1 MTAGVRLFL
10 FGGFRL
16 ENASG
21 EVLSTS
27 LRKAEALLAY
37 LAMAPG
43 KTASREKLATLLW
56 GESDQQR
63 ARQSLRQAL
72 FALTRE
78 FAQAEVSVLRME
90 SQMVSLDPA
99 AIRVDV
105 AEFQAFVETG
115 DGDRLTDAVA
125 LYSGPFLQGF
135 TVDSAEFDEWQMA
148 LQGRLD
154 EAAIKAFLGLLDR
167 QEAAGNLASAIETAQ
182 GALRID
188 RYREDVHRQLMRL
201 FVASGMRSSALHQY
215 RLCRDFLER
224 ELGVPPDAETDTLY
238 REILEAG
245 PAAAPDPEPAAP
257 AGMAAARV
265 RDRDRSRRAATVGR
279 TAELRELDRHLQA
292 AREGR
297 GGLVVVTGEAGV
309 GKTRLIDDFVAHLA
323 DRDAVCAVA
332 RGHRAERARALGLWS
347 ELLGGA
353 ALAADGRR
361 DKGLSP
367 VALDRLA
374 RCRAAGSGDTDEPG
388 AQARAGLYEDII
400 ELIRGR
406 SAHRPLVLVFDDLH
420 WADEYSLELID
431 CAVRRLS
438 GAPVLFVATLSAE
451 EFGQGRLLEPLR
463 DLERVALLSVL
474 ELRPLSRDESG
485 ELVRDLRQADPD
497 SADPG
502 QADPDPEVD
511 EIWAFSE
518 GNPRIVVEM
527 VTQDAEGAG
536 LKVPRHFVS
545 ELSRAMT
552 PLGEP
557 ARELAKLASIMESP
571 IDYEVLRHCANLD
584 AEALV
589 RNAESL
595 VAAKIFVSLGDNL
608 GFARE
613 RIRMALYEGLLPQRR
628 ETLHAAIARAIE
640 EVHAGAIEPHL
651 DSLARHCHEAGDA
664 AKGFECELAAASVEL
679 KRGAHGAARR
689 RYQRTLRAVQE
700 SKGLD
705 RAQAL
710 EAAARLGLG
719 LISEVERDLDTAWTI
734 FGDLETHLHRIEDPR
749 QRVATL
755 LALSRVHVLR
765 KEEDRGYEYAGRALA
780 EADRV
785 GAERAGADCVW
796 PPGDRLLIR
805 IHLIA
810 NALGETID
818 RLAKRRDR
826 AERMRLPEDEAEA
839 VAAIGIL
846 HAVRGDFGAAQD
858 HCRRAVDLAEG
869 LGNER
874 CLSAVLQVRGMVGMW
889 RGALDE
895 ALADFDKAREIAEEG
910 GDLLRSYSVI
920 GHRGFALAAAR
931 RYDEAMAEFKLA
943 LAMAARLNTK
953 VFRPLFTAWL
963 AEACFEA
970 GHHEEALQAAREA
983 SQLAAE
989 QNQPW
994 ARSVALRALARVLA
1008 HPEVRDLN
1016 GAERSI
1022 RTALADQEGLGI
1034 KFETARSMIVQ
1045 AKIMRSAGNT
1055 RQSSAVYDQASKMF
1069 QQMQMTGEFD
1079 SARTMAEALRPGGE

>member
-1 MTAGVRLFL
+1 VTAGVRLFL
-10 FGGFRL
+10 FGGIRL

-90 SQMVSLDPA
+90 SQMVSLDPS
-99 AIRVDV
+99 AIWVDV
-105 AEFQAFVETG
+105 AEFHALVETG
-115 DGDRLTDAVA
+115 DRERLSDAVA

-135 TVDSAEFDEWQMA
+135 TIDSTEFDEWQMA

-154 EAAIKAFLGLLDR
+154 EAAIKAFLDLRDR
-167 QEAAGNLASAIETAQ
+167 QEAAGNLPSAIETAQ

-224 ELGVPPDAETDTLY
+224 ELGVPPDAETNALY
-238 REILEAG
+238 RDILEAG
-245 PAAAPDPEPAAP
+245 PAAAPDPELAAP
-257 AGMAAARV
+257 AGLVATRA
-265 RDRDRSRRAATVGR
+265 RDRGRGGRAVTVGR
-279 TAELRELDRHLQA
+279 TAELQELDRQLQA

-297 GGLVVVTGEAGV
+297 GGLVLVTGEAGV
-309 GKTRLIDDFVAHLA
+309 GKSRLIDDFVAHLA

-332 RGHRAERARALGLWS
+332 RGHRAEHARSLGLWS

-361 DKGLSP
+361 DKGLGAE
-367 VALDRLA
+367 ALDRLA
-374 RCRAAGSGDTDEPG
+374 RFRTAGLRDVDESG
-388 AQARAGLYEDII
+388 AQARAGLFEDIV
-400 ELIRGR
+400 ELIRAR
-406 SAHRPLVLVFDDLH
+406 SAQRPLVLVFDDLH
-420 WADEYSLELID
+420 WADQHSLDLID
-431 CAVRRLS
+431 CAVRRLK
-438 GAPVLFVATLSAE
+438 GAPVLFVATLPTE
-451 EFGQGRLLEPLR
+451 EFGQGRPPEALR
-463 DLERVALLSVL
+463 DLERVALLSPL
-474 ELRPLSRDESG
+474 ELRPLSRDETG
-485 ELVRDLRQADPD
+485 ELVRSLRQAD
-497 SADPG
+497 SG
-502 QADPDPEVD
+502 EPDPNLEVD
-511 EIWAFSE
+511 EIWALSE

-527 VTQDAEGAG
+527 VAQDAKDAG
-536 LKVPRHFVS
+536 LKVPQHFVT
-545 ELSRAMT
+545 ELSRAMA

-557 ARELAKLASIMESP
+557 ARELAKLASIMGSP
-571 IDYEVLRHCANLD
+571 IDYEVLRHCADLD
-584 AEALV
+584 AEVLV
-589 RNAESL
+589 HSVESL
-595 VAAKIFVSLGDNL
+595 VAAKIFVSLGDSL

-613 RIRMALYEGLLPQRR
+613 RIRLALYEDLLPQRR
-628 ETLHAAIARAIE
+628 ETQHAAMARAIE
-640 EVHAGAIEPHL
+640 EVHAGALEPHL
-651 DSLARHCHEAGDA
+651 DPLARHCHEAGDA

-679 KRGAHGAARR
+679 KRGAHGAARK
-689 RYQRTLRAVQE
+689 RYQQTLRAVQE

-719 LISEVERDLDTAWTI
+719 MIAEVERDLDTAWAI

-749 QRVATL
+749 QRVAAL

-765 KEEDRGYEYAGRALA
+765 KQEDRGYEYAGRALA
-780 EADRV
+780 EA
-785 GAERAGADCVW
+785 ERAGVDSVW
-796 PPGDRLLIR
+796 PPGDCLLIR

-818 RLAKRRDR
+818 RLAKHRDR
-826 AERMRLPEDEAEA
+826 AERMRLHEDEAEA

-874 CLSAVLQVRGMVGMW
+874 RLSAALQVRGMVGMW
-889 RGALDE
+889 CGALDE
-895 ALADFDKAREIAEEG
+895 ALADFDKAGQIADEG

-920 GHRGFALAAAR
+920 GYRGFALAAAR
-931 RYDEAMAEFKLA
+931 RYGEAIAEFKSA

-953 VFRPLFTAWL
+953 TFRPLFTAWL

-983 SQLAAE
+983 GQLAAE

-1055 RQSSAVYDQASKMF
+1055 RQSSAVYDRASKMF

-1079 SARTMAEALRPGGE
+1079 SARNMAEALRPGGE

>member
-1 MTAGVRLFL
+1 VTARVRLFL

-16 ENASG
+16 ENSGG
-21 EVLSTS
+21 EVLSMS

-78 FAQAEVSVLRME
+78 FVQAEVSVLRME

-105 AEFQAFVETG
+105 AEFQALVEAG
-115 DGDRLTDAVA
+115 DSDSLTAAVA
-125 LYSGPFLQGF
+125 LYSGPFLQGL
-135 TVDSAEFDEWQMA
+135 TVDSTEFDEWQMS

-154 EAAIKAFLGLLDR
+154 EAAIKAFLDLLDY
-167 QEAAGNLASAIETAQ
+167 QEAAGTLAAAIETAQ

-188 RYREDVHRQLMRL
+188 RYREDIHRRLMRL

-224 ELGVPPDAETDTLY
+224 ELGVSPDAETNTLY

-245 PAAAPDPEPAAP
+245 PAAAPDLEPAAP
-257 AGMAAARV
+257 ASLVPARA
-265 RDRDRSRRAATVGR
+265 RDRGSSGRAATVGR
-279 TAELRELDRHLQA
+279 TAELHELERHLQA

-297 GGLVVVTGEAGV
+297 VGLVLVTGEAGV
-309 GKTRLIDDFVAHLA
+309 GKSRLIEDFVAHLG
-323 DRDAVCAVA
+323 DRDVACAVA

-353 ALAADGRR
+353 ALTADGRR
-361 DKGLSP
+361 DKGLDP
-367 VALDRLA
+367 EALERLA
-374 RCRAAGSGDTDEPG
+374 RFRAAGLGDTGEAG
-388 AQARAGLYEDII
+388 AQARAVLYGDIV
-400 ELIRGR
+400 ELIRAR
-406 SAHRPLVLVFDDLH
+406 SAQRPLVLAFDDLH
-420 WADEYSLELID
+420 WADECSLELID
-431 CAVRRLS
+431 GALRRLL
-438 GAPVLFVATLSAE
+438 GAPVLFVATLPAE
-451 EFGQGRLLEPLR
+451 EFGQGRLPEPLR
-463 DLERVALLSVL
+463 DLERIAHLSLL
-474 ELRPLSRDESG
+474 ELRPLSREETG
-485 ELVRDLRQADPD
+485 ALVRGLRQADSGEAD
-497 SADPG
+497 SGEADS
-502 QADPDPEVD
+502 DIEVD
-511 EIWAFSE
+511 GVWTLSE
-518 GNPRIVVEM
+518 GNPRIAVEM
-527 VTQDAEGAG
+527 VMQDANGTG
-536 LKVPRHFVS
+536 LKVPRQFAS
-545 ELSRAMT
+545 ELSRAMAL
-552 PLGEP
+552 LGEP
-557 ARELAKLASIMESP
+557 ARELATLACVMESP

-584 AEALV
+584 TEALV
-589 RNAESL
+589 HGVESL
-595 VAAKIFVSLGDNL
+595 VAAKIFMSLGDSL
-608 GFARE
+608 YFARE
-613 RIRMALYEGLLPQRR
+613 RIRLALYQGLLPQRR

-640 EVHAGAIEPHL
+640 EVHAGAVEPHL
-651 DSLARHCHEAGDA
+651 DPLARHFHESGDA

-679 KRGAHGAARR
+679 RRGAHGAARK
-689 RYQRTLRAVQE
+689 RYRHTLRAVQE

-705 RAQAL
+705 RAPAL
-710 EAAARLGLG
+710 EAAARFGLG
-719 LISEVERDLDTAWTI
+719 MIAETERDLGTAWTI
-734 FGDLETHLHRIEDPR
+734 FDDLETHLHRIEDPR

-755 LALSRVHVLR
+755 LALSRVYVLR
-765 KEEDRGYEYAGRALA
+765 KDEDRGYAYAGRALT
-780 EADRV
+780 EAQ
-785 GAERAGADCVW
+785 RAGADRAGADGVW

-810 NALGETID
+810 TALGETID
-818 RLAKRRDR
+818 RLAKQRDR
-826 AERMRLPEDEAEA
+826 AKRLRLHEDEADAE
-839 VAAIGIL
+839 AAIGIL

-858 HCRRAVDLAEG
+858 HCRSAVVLAER
-869 LGNER
+869 LGNEG
-874 CLSAVLQVRGMVGMW
+874 CLAAALQARGMIGMW
-889 RGALDE
+889 RGALDD
-895 ALADFDKAREIAEEG
+895 ALADFDKARKIAEEG
-910 GDLLRSYSVI
+910 GDLLRSYLVI

-931 RYDEAMAEFKLA
+931 RYDEAMVEFKLA
-943 LAMAARLNTK
+943 LAMATRLNTK
-953 VFRPLFTAWL
+953 IFRPLFTAWL

-1008 HPEVRDLN
+1008 DPEVRDLK

-1055 RQSSAVYDQASKMF
+1055 RQSSAIYDQASKMF

-1079 SARTMAEALRPGGE
+1079 SARNMAEALRPGGE

>member
-16 ENASG
+16 ENGSG

-99 AIRVDV
+99 AIWVDV
-105 AEFQAFVETG
+105 VEFQALVETG

-125 LYSGPFLQGF
+125 FYKGPFLQGF
-135 TVDSAEFDEWQMA
+135 TVDSTGFDDWQVA

-154 EAAIKAFLGLLDR
+154 EAAIKAFLDLLDR

-188 RYREDVHRQLMRL
+188 RYREDVHRRLMRL
-201 FVASGMRSSALHQY
+201 YVASGMRSSALHQY

-224 ELGVPPDAETDTLY
+224 ELGVSPDAETNTLY
-238 REILEAG
+238 KEILEAG
-245 PAAAPDPEPAAP
+245 PAAVPDPEPATPAP
-257 AGMAAARV
+257 LVSTRA
-265 RDRDRSRRAATVGR
+265 RDRGRAGRAATVGR
-279 TAELRELDRHLQA
+279 TAELRELNRHLQE

-297 GGLVVVTGEAGV
+297 GGLVLVTGEAGV
-309 GKTRLIDDFVAHLA
+309 GRSRLIDDFVAHLA
-323 DRDAVCAVA
+323 EGDAVCAVA
-332 RGHRAERARALGLWS
+332 RGHRAERARPLGLWS
-347 ELLGGA
+347 DLLGAA
-353 ALAADGRR
+353 ALAADDRR

-367 VALDRLA
+367 AALDRLA
-374 RCRAAGSGDTDEPG
+374 RCRAAGLRDSDESD
-388 AQARAGLYEDII
+388 AQVRAGLYQDIV
-400 ELIRGR
+400 ELIGVR

-420 WADEYSLELID
+420 WADQHSLELID
-431 CAVRRLS
+431 CAVRRLN
-438 GAPVLFVATLSAE
+438 GAAVLFVATLPAE
-451 EFGQGRLLEPLR
+451 EFGQGRLPEPLR
-463 DLERVALLSVL
+463 DLERAGLLSSI
-474 ELRPLSRDESG
+474 ELRPLSREETG
-485 ELVRDLRQADPD
+485 ELVRGLRQADSSESHPD
-497 SADPG
+497 L
-502 QADPDPEVD
+502 EVD
-511 EIWAFSE
+511 EVWALSE

-527 VTQDAEGAG
+527 VAQDAAGAG
-536 LKVPRHFVS
+536 LKVPGHFVS
-545 ELSRAMT
+545 ELSRAMA

-557 ARELAKLASIMESP
+557 ARELAKLASVMGGP
-571 IDYEVLRHCANLD
+571 GDYEVLRHCADLD

-589 RNAESL
+589 QSVESL
-595 VAAKIFVSLGDNL
+595 VAAKIFVSLGDSL

-628 ETLHAAIARAIE
+628 KSLHATIARAIE

-651 DSLARHCHEAGDA
+651 DPLARHCHEAGDA
-664 AKGFECELAAASVEL
+664 AKGFEWELAAASVEL
-679 KRGAHGAARR
+679 RRGAYGAARQ
-689 RYQRTLRAVQE
+689 RYRQTLRVLQE
-700 SKGLD
+700 SRGLD
-705 RAQAL
+705 RAQSL
-710 EAAARLGLG
+710 VAAARFGLG
-719 LISEVERDLDTAWTI
+719 MIAEAERDLDTAWTI

-755 LALSRVHVLR
+755 LALSRIHVLL
-765 KEEDRGYEYAGRALA
+765 KDEDRGYEYAGRALT
-780 EADRV
+780 EAQ
-785 GAERAGADCVW
+785 RAGVDCVW
-796 PPGDRLLIR
+796 PPGDYLLFR

-818 RLAKRRDR
+818 RLAKHRER
-826 AERMRLPEDEAEA
+826 AERMRLYEDEADA

-846 HAVRGDFGAAQD
+846 HAVRGDFGAAQS

-874 CLSAVLQVRGMVGMW
+874 CLSAALQVRGMVGMW
-889 RGALDE
+889 CGALDE
-895 ALADFDKAREIAEEG
+895 ALADFDKARMIAEES

-931 RYDEAMAEFKLA
+931 RYDEAIAEFKLA

-953 VFRPLFTAWL
+953 IFRPLFTAWS
-963 AEACFEA
+963 AEALFEA
-970 GHHEEALQAAREA
+970 GHHEEALHAAREA

-994 ARSVALRALARVLA
+994 ARSIALRALARVLA
-1008 HPEVRDLN
+1008 HSEVRDLN

-1034 KFETARSMIVQ
+1034 KFETARSMVVQ

-1069 QQMQMTGEFD
+1069 QQMRMTGEFD
-1079 SARTMAEALRPGGE
+1079 SARHMAEALRPDGE